1 MESTSIFD
9 DVAAPSMPVSHSF
22 LKPASAFVSVRVGMM
37 TFGMTHG
44 SSYSAAPMAEAM
56 VMPSPVF
63 IALPRYW
70 KPISLMA
77 GTSWSQYSALPPKP
91 PVASTTAFARSS
103 WTPSGPSTF
112 TPTTASPS
120 MISSFASVD
129 SIVRTPK
136 RSNSAA
142 NAFASWTPAS
152 VAGSAL
158 TSGFTV
164 SVPTISLVNDFS
176 NVMPS
181 CSTHAMVAQLSSIMR
196 CMRL

>member
-1 MESTSIFD
+1 
-9 DVAAPSMPVSHSF
+9 
-22 LKPASAFVSVRVGMM
+22 
-37 TFGMTHG
+37 
-44 SSYSAAPMAEAM
+44 
-56 VMPSPVF
+56 
-63 IALPRYW
+63 
-70 KPISLMA
+70 
-77 GTSWSQYSALPPKP
+77 
-91 PVASTTAFARSS
+91 
-103 WTPSGPSTF
+103 
-112 TPTTASPS
+112 

-136 RSNSAA
+136 RANSAA
-142 NAFASWTPAS
+142 NAFATWTPAS

-176 NVMPS
+176 NVMPI